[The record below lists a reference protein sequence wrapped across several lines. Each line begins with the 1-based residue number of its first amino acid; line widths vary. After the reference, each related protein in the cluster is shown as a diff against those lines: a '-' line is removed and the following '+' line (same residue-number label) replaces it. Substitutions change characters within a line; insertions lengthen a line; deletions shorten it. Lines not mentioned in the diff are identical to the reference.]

1 MNTKEFEAGEI
12 RGTLYGKEGAHT
24 IIYILEPIPVTCKVS
39 SLAEEYPVVLCAL
52 SGMNWNRDLSPW
64 TAKKVFKG
72 EDDFGGKGDAFIE
85 TLVNDVFPKAESMA
99 PSVSRRMMAGISMSG
114 LFSLYMATKY
124 EKLEGI
130 ASISGSLWFPR
141 LRDYMK
147 DNLPLNKDM
156 RIYLS
161 LGNKEKKVRNP
172 LMAKVEE
179 ETFAIRD
186 LLASSRRHVIYQ
198 ENEGNHFVHGEERLK
213 EALLYLIT
221 GEIWQGSH
229 SVK

>member
-1 MNTKEFEAGEI
+1 
-12 RGTLYGKEGAHT
+12 
-24 IIYILEPIPVTCKVS
+24 
-39 SLAEEYPVVLCAL
+39 
-52 SGMNWNRDLSPW
+52 
-64 TAKKVFKG
+64 
-72 EDDFGGKGDAFIE
+72 
-85 TLVNDVFPKAESMA
+85 
-99 PSVSRRMMAGISMSG
+99 
-114 LFSLYMATKY
+114 
-124 EKLEGI
+124 
-130 ASISGSLWFPR
+130 
-141 LRDYMK
+141 MK

-156 RIYLS
+156 RIYIS

-179 ETFAIRD
+179 ETLAIRD